1 MADRV
6 KYDHKYLTLII
17 YIKVGEY
24 FIKKFIFGQLYL
36 DKNLAYFSHFRAT
49 ILAKCLLESL

>member
-36 DKNLAYFSHFRAT
+36 DKNLAYFSF
-49 ILAKCLLESL
+49 